1 MKKKG
6 KIFEEDFA
14 NSFPQNIF
22 IYRLRDTSSSWQNDN
37 NNDSKSRFTA
47 KNICDFIAFSNI
59 NKKILLLELKSFKG
73 SSCPFSNVK
82 THQIESLYVESQKEG
97 VDAYFI
103 FNFRDISKTFAIKA
117 EKISQF
123 YKKSERKSFD
133 YNWCSENGI
142 FIDSRLKRTRFAYSI
157 DKLLAN

>member
-1 MKKKG
+1 MKNKG

-37 NNDSKSRFTA
+37 NNSKSRFTV

-73 SSCPFSNVK
+73 SSCPFTNIK
-82 THQIESLYVESQKEG
+82 MHQLEGLYAQSLKDG
-97 VDAYFI
+97 VGAYFI
-103 FNFRDISKTFAIKA
+103 FNFRDISETYGVKA
-117 EKISQF
+117 EKVYAF
-123 YKKSERKSFD
+123 YENTERRSFS
-133 YNWCSENGI
+133 YEWCRENGI
-142 FIDSRLKRTRFAYSI
+142 FIDSKLKRTRFAYSI
-157 DKLLAN
+157 DKLLSN

>member
-1 MKKKG
+1 MKNQG

-14 NSFPQNIF
+14 NSFPENIF

-37 NNDSKSRFTA
+37 NNSKSRFTV

-82 THQIESLYVESQKEG
+82 THQIESLYVESKKEG
-97 VDAYFI
+97 INAYFI
-103 FNFRDISKTFAIKA
+103 LNFRDKSETFAVKA
-117 EKISQF
+117 EKIYKF
-123 YKKSERKSFD
+123 YRNSERKSFD

>member
-1 MKKKG
+1 MKNQG

-14 NSFPQNIF
+14 NSFPENVF

-37 NNDSKSRFTA
+37 NNSKSRFTV
-47 KNICDFIAFSNI
+47 KNICDFIAFNNI
-59 NKKILLLELKSFKG
+59 NKRILLLELKSFKG
-73 SSCPFSNVK
+73 KSCTFSNVK
-82 THQIESLYVESQKEG
+82 IHQIESLYAQCLKDG

-103 FNFRDISKTFAIKA
+103 FNFRDISETFAVKA
-117 EKISQF
+117 EKIYQF
-123 YKKSERKSFD
+123 YENSERKSFN

-157 DKLLAN
+157 EKLLEN